1 MDCDSFSIT
10 PQIRCAECES
20 VAWSFNFLK
29 PEIQKSN
36 SADPKNMSSFKKVYL
51 IASQDWHDK
60 GSSQIIQG
68 QLSTA
73 QLYHTATFK
82 AESVERHEEKCRNP
96 GQLCLLCLNTWP
108 TEPLAALVF
117 TVFPVSSHYLGGI
130 GGSSQGHA
138 CCPTL
143 NIWKYLQLQLRRF
156 PLVWLETE
164 QQACKPGGMITCI
177 RTTWPFH
184 LKCTPLGST
193 QHDSTWISVYM
204 ALHLDFNKNV
214 SPQPTPQRLLCMQTF
229 KSHQVT
235 QW

>member
-1 MDCDSFSIT
+1 MCAYSTLGEILLKSTWEILRQSAVQTTRLKKTMDCDSFSIT

-96 GQLCLLCLNTWP
+96 GQLCLLCLNT
-108 TEPLAALVF
+108 
-117 TVFPVSSHYLGGI
+117 
-130 GGSSQGHA
+130 
-138 CCPTL
+138 
-143 NIWKYLQLQLRRF
+143 
-156 PLVWLETE
+156 
-164 QQACKPGGMITCI
+164 
-177 RTTWPFH
+177 
-184 LKCTPLGST
+184 
-193 QHDSTWISVYM
+193 
-204 ALHLDFNKNV
+204 
-214 SPQPTPQRLLCMQTF
+214 
-229 KSHQVT
+229 
-235 QW
+235 